1 MAEPEAG
8 NGPGLLGKFVLEFES
23 VVASYGEFAAVDW
36 LVLGSEV
43 EQPQAPEQI
52 SVNEAGPVV
61 EVGVGVVSGGTL
73 DSVQPF
79 VMH

>member
-1 MAEPEAG
+1 M
-8 NGPGLLGKFVLEFES
+8 
-23 VVASYGEFAAVDW
+23 
-36 LVLGSEV
+36 LGSEV